1 MNTGC
6 LRRERLM
13 LVELVGLIDI
23 AMLDA
28 DRFAFLDPEY
38 VALDQEIS
46 VLVSS
51 LGLSDAAEAG
61 RLEL

>member
-1 MNTGC
+1 
-6 LRRERLM
+6 M

-28 DRFAFLDPEY
+28 DRFAFFDPEY

-51 LGLSDAAEAG
+51 LDLSDATEAG